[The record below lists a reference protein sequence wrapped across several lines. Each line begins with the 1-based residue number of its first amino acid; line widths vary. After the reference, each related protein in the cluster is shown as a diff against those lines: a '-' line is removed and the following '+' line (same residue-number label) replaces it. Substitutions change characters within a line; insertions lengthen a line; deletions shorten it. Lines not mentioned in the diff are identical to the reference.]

1 MGASPC
7 TQVVQLAYICLPLPL
22 RRQLLASARVLSD
35 FATAAARGADTDYLP
50 AALVTHILASVKA
63 IASCALL
70 AGTLEQ
76 LDPQAA
82 FAVCAPC
89 SLVFGTGRAMLAP
102 MVLSQSPQA
111 AFHLCELQLAAAAVA
126 VGDLLLPSRQPRAA
140 AAFANSTAKPQALVA
155 WLGELCR
162 ALLNLQDDIEPG
174 QCNERAPLGACI
186 TIAAFDAAAGVFG
199 RL

>member
-1 MGASPC
+1 M
-7 TQVVQLAYICLPLPL
+7 
-22 RRQLLASARVLSD
+22 LSE
-35 FATAAARGADTDYLP
+35 FTAAALREADTDIVQ
-50 AALVTHILASVKA
+50 AALLTQIMAGLKA

-89 SLVFGTGRAMLAP
+89 SLVFGTGSSLLAL
-102 MVLSQSPQA
+102 VVQSQSPQA
-111 AFHLCELQLAAAAVA
+111 AFSFCAAQLFAAVLA
-126 VGDLLLPSRQPRAA
+126 VGDLLLPSKQPRAA
-140 AAFANSTAKPQALVA
+140 FAFANSTAKPQALVA

-174 QCNERAPLGACI
+174 QCNERARLGACI
-186 TIAAFDAAAGVFG
+186 TIAVAGF
-199 RL
+199 